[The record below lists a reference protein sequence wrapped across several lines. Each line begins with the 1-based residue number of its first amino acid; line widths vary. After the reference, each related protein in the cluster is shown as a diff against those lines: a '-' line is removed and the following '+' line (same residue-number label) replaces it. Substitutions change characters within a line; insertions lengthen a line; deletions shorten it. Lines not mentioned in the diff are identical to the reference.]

1 MAHPRILTHLSIILV
16 GIFISG
22 CKLISPDIPQPGITE
37 PVIFDGISIRVNKAE
52 IRNSYS
58 TYYIMH
64 YPVETDTFY
73 AITASIDGFEDPRS
87 TLTWGEENLKLI
99 NGNNV
104 NHLAYA
110 QWIVVGEDIQYKS
123 GLLFTQVRQKAPFHS
138 NFLLKQQSVH
148 KQRKNQGK
156 MEGK

>member
-1 MAHPRILTHLSIILV
+1 
-16 GIFISG
+16 
-22 CKLISPDIPQPGITE
+22 
-37 PVIFDGISIRVNKAE
+37 
-52 IRNSYS
+52 
-58 TYYIMH
+58 MH
-64 YPVETDTFY
+64 YPAETDTFY
-73 AITASIDGFEDPRS
+73 AITASIDGFEDPGS
-87 TLTWGEENLKLI
+87 ALTWGEENLKLI
-99 NGNNV
+99 NGNNE

-123 GLLFTQVRQKAPFHS
+123 GLLFTQVRQKAPFRS